1 MSYNKVDLEQW
12 NRKEHFLHY
21 RHNLQ
26 CGFSL
31 TTKIDITLLKTV
43 LADKNIKLY
52 PVLIFLIAKTV
63 NSYSESRMAIK
74 DNELIVWDKV
84 NPAYTIFHPETETF
98 SEIWSEYTEDWIV
111 FSQRYMQD
119 YQQYKD
125 NLALSPK
132 PNHPENH
139 FCISMIPWVNFDGFN
154 LNITNVKDY
163 YPPIFTMGKYCQT
176 DSKILLPL
184 SVQVHHATCDGF
196 HMGRMINK
204 LQALCDKFAG

>member
-132 PNHPENH
+132 PSHPENH

-204 LQALCDKFAG
+204 LQALCDEFAG